1 MMSITKAP
9 SWLRTFDIIFGLI
22 AVILSV
28 VVLAYQEL
36 AILTMIFV
44 FSIILLV
51 TGIARILTGIFA
63 RYLSDG
69 VRALNFGVGLVAIVL
84 ALVALLYT
92 NLTTQVLIYILAFV
106 LLLNGVAR
114 LVIGGF
120 GRAFPKWLRAFFVFV
135 GLLTI
140 MLSVVVFMSPSFGF
154 LALIILLSFT
164 FMFNGIAKIVQGI
177 TGTQETDL

>member
-1 MMSITKAP
+1 MSINKAP
-9 SWLRTFDIIFGLI
+9 GWLRAFDIIFGLI

-44 FSIILLV
+44 LSLVLLV
-51 TGIARILTGIFA
+51 TGIARILTGVFA
-63 RYLSDG
+63 KYLSDG

-114 LVIGGF
+114 LVIGEF
-120 GRAFPKWLRAFFVFV
+120 GKAFPKWLRAFFVVV
-135 GLLTI
+135 GVLTVLL
-140 MLSVVVFMSPSFGF
+140 SAVVFVYSDFGF

-164 FMFNGIAKIVQGI
+164 FMFNGIARIVQGI
-177 TGTQETDL
+177 TGTQETDV

>member
-1 MMSITKAP
+1 
-9 SWLRTFDIIFGLI
+9 
-22 AVILSV
+22 
-28 VVLAYQEL
+28 
-36 AILTMIFV
+36 MIFV
-44 FSIILLV
+44 LSIVLLV
-51 TGIARILTGIFA
+51 TGIARILTGVFA

-69 VRALNFGVGLVAIVL
+69 VRALNFGIGLVAMVL

-120 GRAFPKWLRAFFVFV
+120 GKAFPKWLRAFFVVV

-140 MLSVVVFMSPSFGF
+140 VLSVVVFVSSEFGF
-154 LALIILLSFT
+154 LALVLMLSFT
-164 FMFNGIAKIVQGI
+164 FMFNGIARIVQGI
-177 TGTQETDL
+177 TGTKETDL